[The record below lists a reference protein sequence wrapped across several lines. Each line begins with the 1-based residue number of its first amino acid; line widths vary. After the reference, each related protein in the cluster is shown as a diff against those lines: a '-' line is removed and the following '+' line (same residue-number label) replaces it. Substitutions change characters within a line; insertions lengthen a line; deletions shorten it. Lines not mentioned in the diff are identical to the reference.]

1 MALPENI
8 LTPIPGDNPGGVNLR
23 YDPISEKIKEAR
35 REDDEL
41 PTGEWQTERKVADH
55 KTVVKLATEAIAT
68 KSKDLQIAAWLTESL
83 LKTQGF
89 AGFNEGLALLSGIL
103 MTFWEHCY
111 PVVPPDELPP
121 PDGEEDENERAIRE
135 DEYREE
141 REGALELRA
150 APLSWITA
158 TLDIPLRQAPITKS
172 GYGFLKYK
180 ESRAVGYEADASGN
194 EEKTERR
201 NALIAEGKIA
211 AEEWDSAEKA
221 TGNEV
226 LRDERA
232 SLRSSLETLKAVNEF
247 CQEKFGELAPHLSPL
262 RQTLEELAHFVNGL
276 LKQRGDVEGAPAE
289 GDAEGAVGVEGA
301 VSEASLNITG
311 ATPASPSEVGP
322 RLDAIARFLR
332 GHDPQNPAPYTMLRG
347 YRWGELRAAGG
358 RPDPR
363 KLEAPSG
370 DVRQR
375 IKKFALEGN
384 WQGVIETG
392 EKLMSEAGGRAW
404 LDLQRYVVQA
414 CGKLGYRMPA
424 AAIRSELRA
433 LLLEMPGIP
442 DWTLMDDSPT
452 ASAETRLWLK
462 QVVAGT
468 APVEEGDPI
477 DAPIEQEGTPL
488 DEAPI
493 STLSLVP
500 DAYQMALE
508 AGNAQEAVRILNRDL
523 ARQPSGRARF
533 QRRLQ
538 MARICFDHGQSNLA
552 HLFLEQLQAVTDEHK
567 LDGWETGE
575 MVASALAL
583 LYKCKIQR
591 GEDPS
596 VLEPLYNRIATLDP
610 VQALNCSA
618 SS

>member
-8 LTPIPGDNPGGVNLR
+8 LAPIPGDDPGGVNLR

-41 PTGEWQTERKVADH
+41 PAGEWAAERKVADH
-55 KTVVKLATEAIAT
+55 KAVIKLATEAIAT
-68 KSKDLQIAAWLTESL
+68 KSKDLQISAWLTESL

-89 AGFNEGLALLSGIL
+89 VGFNEGFTLVNGIITL
-103 MTFWEHCY
+103 FWDSCY
-111 PVVPPDELPP
+111 PKVPPEELPP
-121 PDGEEDENERAIRE
+121 PDGEEDEDERATRE

-158 TLDIPLRQAPITKS
+158 ALDIPLRMAPITKS

-180 ESRAVGYEADASGN
+180 ESRTVGYENDASGN

-201 NALIAEGKIA
+201 NALIAEGKLQ
-211 AEEWDSAEKA
+211 AEEWDAAEKA
-221 TGNEV
+221 TGNEL
-226 LRDERA
+226 LREERA
-232 SLRSSLETLKAVNEF
+232 SLRNSLETLNTLNVF
-247 CQEKFGELAPHLSPL
+247 CQEKFGDLAPHLSPL

-276 LKQRGDVEGAPAE
+276 LKQRGDVEGAEA
-289 GDAEGAVGVEGA
+289 GAGGEGATEGGEAASDVA
-301 VSEASLNITG
+301 VNITG

-332 GHDPQNPAPYTMLRG
+332 GHDPQNPAPYAMLRG
-347 YRWGELRAAGG
+347 YRWGELRAGGG

-375 IKKFALEGN
+375 IKKLSLENN
-384 WQGVIETG
+384 WQAVIETA
-392 EKLMSEAGGRAW
+392 EKLMSEPGGRAW

-414 CGKLGYRMPA
+414 CGKLGYRGPA
-424 AAIRSELRA
+424 AVIRAEVRA
-433 LLLEMPGIP
+433 LLLDIP
-442 DWTLMDDSPT
+442 DLPNWTLMDDSPT
-452 ASAETRLWLK
+452 ASSETRVWLK
-462 QVVAGT
+462 QVVSGT
-468 APVEEGDPI
+468 VVVEEGDPM
-477 DAPIEQEGTPL
+477 DAPIESEGTPL
-488 DEAPI
+488 DESPMSI
-493 STLSLVP
+493 TSLAP

-508 AGNAQEAVRILNRDL
+508 AGNATEAVRILNRDL

-538 MARICFDHGQSNLA
+538 MARVCFDHGQSNLA
-552 HLFLEQLQAVTDEHK
+552 HLFLEQLQATVDEQK
-567 LDGWETGE
+567 LDHWETGE

-591 GEDPS
+591 GEDPTA
-596 VLEPLYNRIATLDP
+596 LEPLYNRIATLDP

-618 SS
+618 S